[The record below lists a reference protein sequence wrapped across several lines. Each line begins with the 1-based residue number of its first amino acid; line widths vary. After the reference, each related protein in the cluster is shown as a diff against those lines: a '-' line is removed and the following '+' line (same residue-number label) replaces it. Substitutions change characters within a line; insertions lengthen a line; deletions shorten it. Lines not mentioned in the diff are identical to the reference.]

1 MTIAEIARR
10 AVELPGTALT
20 QRLIAQRFESGVWVE
35 RSLVVFLDEAVAAFP
50 DRTAAI
56 TVDERGDTVRTLTYA
71 ELDALSRQV
80 SAGLLANGVGPGS
93 VVTVMMSNCA
103 EFPAVVYGILRVG
116 ATYSGIPITY
126 GAHEIEFMTRR
137 AGADVMIVAGSH
149 AGRDLAGL
157 AAATLA
163 DRDEVLVVVVD
174 GPRGHQGMAFTDLI
188 AHGSYA
194 GPAHVDPLAI
204 AQLAF
209 TSGTTDEPKAV
220 MNLHATLDVVVR
232 GWSAHVGPTS
242 YGDPMRNL
250 VMSPVGHATGFMW
263 GVLLTVHLGGTAVYV
278 DRWSPAAGA
287 RVISEQRITCMVG
300 SPTFL
305 IDLLRTANLS
315 AASAP
320 DLNLVVVAGAPIP
333 RPLVPEARAAL
344 DCDVIPAWGMTEFGV
359 AISGRPAL
367 GRRNYETDG
376 TPVAACEI
384 RICDEAGSPLPAGV
398 EGELQIRGAG
408 LFAGYYARPDFT
420 RDAFG
425 ADGWFITGDRA
436 VVETDGC
443 VTITGRTKDIIIR
456 GGENIPVAA
465 VESLIFRHPSVT
477 DVAVVGYRDERLG
490 ERACAFVSL
499 TAGAK
504 LDLTELSAFL
514 LDAGLSKRYLPE
526 KLMVITDMPKTMS
539 GKIRKVE
546 LRERLRKDTEHA

>member
-1 MTIAEIARR
+1 MTTAEIARR
-10 AVELPGTALT
+10 ALELPGTALT
-20 QRLIAQRFESGVWVE
+20 ASLIAQRFESGAWAE
-35 RSLVVFLDEAVAAFP
+35 RSLVAFLDDAVATFP
-50 DRTAAI
+50 DRIAAI
-56 TVDERGDTVRTLTYA
+56 TVDERGNTVRTLTYA
-71 ELDALSRQV
+71 ELDALSRRV
-80 SAGLLANGVGPGS
+80 SAGLIANGVGPDS

-126 GAHEIEFMTRR
+126 GSHEIEFMTWR
-137 AGADVMIVAGSH
+137 AGSDMLIVTGSH

-157 AAATLA
+157 AATTLA
-163 DRDEVLVVVVD
+163 DRDEITVVVVD
-174 GPRGHQGMAFTDLI
+174 CPDGHPGMRFDELI
-188 AHGSYA
+188 AHGRYD

-209 TSGTTDEPKAV
+209 TSGTTGEPKAV

-232 GWSAHVGPTS
+232 GWSAHVGPTN

-278 DRWSPAAGA
+278 DRWSPAVGA
-287 RVISEQRITCMVG
+287 RVISEQQITCMVG

-305 IDLLRTANLS
+305 IDLLRTAKLTAV
-315 AASAP
+315 AAP
-320 DLNLVVVAGAPIP
+320 ELNLVVVAGAPIP
-333 RPLVPEARAAL
+333 RPLMREAREAL
-344 DCDVIPAWGMTEFGV
+344 DCDVIPAWGMTEFGIAV
-359 AISGRPAL
+359 SGRPTL
-367 GRRNYETDG
+367 GARNDETDG
-376 TPVAACEI
+376 IPVAACEI
-384 RICDEAGSPLPAGV
+384 RVCDDAGSPLLAGV

-420 RDAFG
+420 REAF
-425 ADGWFITGDRA
+425 ATDDWFVTGDRA
-436 VVETDGC
+436 VVDTDGC

-465 VESLIFRHPSVT
+465 VESLIFRHPCVT
-477 DVAVVGYRDERLG
+477 DVAVVGYSDERLG

-499 TAGAK
+499 TAGAQ
-504 LDLTELSAFL
+504 LDLAGLSVFL

-526 KLMVITDMPKTMS
+526 RLIVITDMPKTMS

-546 LRERLRKDTEHA
+546 LRERLRKEGDLA

>member
-1 MTIAEIARR
+1 MITAENVRKALALPGSALTHNLIAE
-10 AVELPGTALT
+10 
-20 QRLIAQRFESGVWVE
+20 RFESGAWAQ
-35 RSLVVFLDEAVAAFP
+35 RSLVAFLDDAVATFP
-50 DRTAAI
+50 DRTAAV
-56 TVDERGDTVRTLTYA
+56 TVDERGAAVRTLTYA

-93 VVTVMMSNCA
+93 VVSVMMSNCA
-103 EFPAVVYGILRVG
+103 EFPAIVYGILRIG

-137 AGADVMIVAGSH
+137 AGAEMMIITGSH
-149 AGRDLAGL
+149 AGRDLAAL

-163 DRDEVLVVVVD
+163 DRDDFLMVVVD
-174 GPRGHQGMAFTDLI
+174 GASGHPGLSFTDLI
-188 AHGSYA
+188 AHGRYD

-209 TSGTTDEPKAV
+209 TSGTTEEPKAV

-232 GWSAHVGPTS
+232 GWAAHVGPAN

-278 DRWSPAAGA
+278 DRWSPTTGA
-287 RVISEQRITCMVG
+287 LVIAQQQITCMVG

-305 IDLLRTANLS
+305 IDLLRTANLT

-320 DLNLVVVAGAPIP
+320 CLNLVVVAGAPIP
-333 RPLVPEARAAL
+333 RPLIPEARQAL
-344 DCDVIPAWGMTEFGV
+344 NCDVIPAWGMTEFGIAV
-359 AISGRPAL
+359 SGRPTL
-367 GRRNYETDG
+367 GRRNDETDG
-376 TPVAACEI
+376 MPVAACEA
-384 RICDEAGSPLPAGV
+384 RVCDEAGYPLQQGI

-420 RDAFG
+420 HHAFD
-425 ADGWFITGDRA
+425 ADGWFVTGDRA
-436 VVETDGC
+436 VIETDGC

-465 VESLIFRHPSVT
+465 VESLIFRHPEVT
-477 DVAVVGYRDERLG
+477 DVAVVGYSDDRLG

-499 TAGAK
+499 NSGAD
-504 LDLTELSAFL
+504 LDLNHLSSFL
-514 LDAGLSKRYLPE
+514 LDAGLSKRHLPE
-526 KLMVITDMPKTMS
+526 RLMVITDMPKTMS

-546 LRERLRKDTEHA
+546 LRDRLRKDSEHA